1 MNINGYGNY
10 ANHGKNYGVGK
21 NFEKT
26 NEKINNK
33 TAEQNDFQAQLDAK
47 AEEAKRKDSLY
58 ISSANDKAEK
68 LSQTAQDYLA
78 KLKKENPNLDFIISD
93 YSTDEEADALLAQGK
108 GEYNVLITPDL
119 LEKMAADE
127 EVAAEYEGI
136 IHSSIADI
144 KGVKEELGEDA
155 DMIEKFG
162 ITVNEDGEISYR
174 ASLIEGLMGDD
185 GTNTVKAS
193 TVEELLDKLNSIK
206 ESQAEKLAE
215 IRAKKAEEAE
225 KLAEEAAAEDETTD
239 AESAAIAAAEVSRLA
254 TSIID
259 SAEEIIGATKF
270 VNFTEQA

>member
-10 ANHGKNYGVGK
+10 TNHGKNYGVGK
-21 NFEKT
+21 HFEKPFEKT
-26 NEKINNK
+26 QDKK
-33 TAEQNDFQAQLDAK
+33 VEQPDFEAQLDKK
-47 AEEAKRKDSLY
+47 AEEAKKKDSLY
-58 ISSANDKAEK
+58 ISSANEKAES

-93 YSTDEEADALLAQGK
+93 YSTDEEADALLAKGK

-144 KGVKEELGEDA
+144 KTAKEELAEDA
-155 DMIEKFG
+155 DMVEKFG
-162 ITVNEDGEISYR
+162 VSVNGDGEVTYH
-174 ASLIEGLMGDD
+174 ASLIEGLTGDD

-193 TVEELLDKLNSIK
+193 TIEELLEKLNSVK
-206 ESQAEKLAE
+206 ETQAEKLAE

-225 KLAEEAAAEDETTD
+225 KAEEKAAAEEETTEAEAAAK
-239 AESAAIAAAEVSRLA
+239 AAAEVTRLA
-254 TSIID
+254 TSIIE
-259 SAEEIIGATKF
+259 SAEEIIGTTKF
-270 VNFTEQA
+270 ADFSTNA

>member
-10 ANHGKNYGVGK
+10 TNYGKNYGVGK

-26 NEKINNK
+26 LEKTQEE
-33 TAEQNDFQAQLDAK
+33 TAANSDFQAQLDAK
-47 AEEAKRKDSLY
+47 TEELKRKDSLY
-58 ISSANDKAEK
+58 ISSANEKAES

-78 KLKKENPNLDFIISD
+78 KLKEENPNLDFIIAD

-136 IHSSIADI
+136 IHNSIAEI
-144 KGVKEELGEDA
+144 EGAKEELAEDA

-162 ITVNEDGEISYR
+162 ITVNENGEISYR
-174 ASLIEGLMGDD
+174 ASLIEGLTGDD

-193 TVEELLDKLNSIK
+193 TIEELLEKLNKVK

-225 KLAEEAAAEDETTD
+225 KAEKAAAEEETTEAEAAAK
-239 AESAAIAAAEVSRLA
+239 AAAEVTRLA
-254 TSIID
+254 TSIIE
-259 SAEEIIGATKF
+259 SAEEIIGTTR
-270 VNFTEQA
+270 FTDFNTNA

>member
-1 MNINGYGNY
+1 MYNINGYGNY
-10 ANHGKNYGVGK
+10 TNHGKNYGVGK

-26 NEKINNK
+26 PGKVNEKA
-33 TAEQNDFQAQLDAK
+33 AENNDFQAQLDAK

-58 ISSANDKAEK
+58 ISSANEKADK

-144 KGVKEELGEDA
+144 KGAKEELAEDA
-155 DMIEKFG
+155 DMVEKFG
-162 ITVNEDGEISYR
+162 VSVNSDGEITYH
-174 ASLIEGLMGDD
+174 ASLIEGLTGDD
-185 GTNTVKAS
+185 DTNTVKAS
-193 TVEELLDKLNSIK
+193 TIEELLEKLNKVK

-215 IRAKKAEEAE
+215 IRAKKAEEADKAE
-225 KLAEEAAAEDETTD
+225 KATAEEETTEAEAAAK
-239 AESAAIAAAEVSRLA
+239 AAAEVTKLA
-254 TSIID
+254 TSIIE
-259 SAEEIIGATKF
+259 SAEEIIGTTKF
-270 VNFTEQA
+270 ADFSTNA

>member
-21 NFEKT
+21 NFEK
-26 NEKINNK
+26 NFEKTQDKKAENK
-33 TAEQNDFQAQLDAK
+33 DFEAQLDAK
-47 AEEAKRKDSLY
+47 AEEAKKKDSLY
-58 ISSANDKAEK
+58 ISSANEKADK

-93 YSTDEEADALLAQGK
+93 YSTDAEADALLAKGK

-144 KGVKEELGEDA
+144 KTAKEELAEDA
-155 DMIEKFG
+155 DMVEKFG
-162 ITVNEDGEISYR
+162 VSVNGDGEITYH
-174 ASLIEGLMGDD
+174 ASLIEGLTGDD

-193 TVEELLDKLNSIK
+193 TIEELLEKLNNVK

-225 KLAEEAAAEDETTD
+225 KAEEKAAAEEETTEAEAAAK
-239 AESAAIAAAEVSRLA
+239 AAAEVTRLA
-254 TSIID
+254 TSIIE
-259 SAEEIIGATKF
+259 SAEEIIGTTRFADFDK
-270 VNFTEQA
+270 NA

>member
-10 ANHGKNYGVGK
+10 TNHGKNYNVG

-26 NEKINNK
+26 LGKTNEKA
-33 TAEQNDFQAQLDAK
+33 AENGDFQAQLDAK

-58 ISSANDKAEK
+58 ISSANEKAES

-93 YSTDEEADALLAQGK
+93 YSTDEEADALLAKGK

-136 IHSSIADI
+136 IHSSISDI
-144 KGVKEELGEDA
+144 KTAKEELAEDA
-155 DMIEKFG
+155 DMVEKFG
-162 ITVNEDGEISYR
+162 VSVNGDGEITYH
-174 ASLIEGLMGDD
+174 ASLIEGLTGDD

-193 TVEELLDKLNSIK
+193 TIEELLEKLGKAK

-225 KLAEEAAAEDETTD
+225 KAKEKAAAEEETTEAEAAAK
-239 AESAAIAAAEVSRLA
+239 AAAEVTRLA
-254 TSIID
+254 TSIIE
-259 SAEEIIGATKF
+259 SAEEIIGTTKF
-270 VNFTEQA
+270 ADFDKNV

>member
-26 NEKINNK
+26 NEKINDK
-33 TAEQNDFQAQLDAK
+33 KADQNDFQAQLDAK

-93 YSTDEEADALLAQGK
+93 YSTDEEADALLAKGK

-119 LEKMAADE
+119 LEKI
-127 EVAAEYEGI
+127 AAEYEGI

-144 KGVKEELGEDA
+144 KGAKEELGEDA

-174 ASLIEGLMGDD
+174 ASLIEGLTGDD

-193 TVEELLDKLNSIK
+193 TIEELLDKLNSVK
-206 ESQAEKLAE
+206 ETQAEKLAE

-225 KLAEEAAAEDETTD
+225 KLAEEAAAEEETTD
-239 AESAAIAAAEVSRLA
+239 AETAAKAAAEVSKLA